1 MEDLLANIMQTH
13 AAISGNEDLKTW
25 ALRVS
30 ICVILFGLL
39 QNVIYLWCLPQA
51 WMEINS
57 RSQRDDEHAE
67 WEMLRTEN
75 PLPISIIVPAY
86 NEQNT
91 IRESVL
97 ALLALHYPQF
107 KLIVVN
113 DGSSDLTVDTM
124 IREFEMTPIH
134 IVRDCE
140 TISHK
145 PIRQIYGSE
154 KHPDLIFLD
163 KENGK
168 KADAINAGMTCVRT
182 PLFCV
187 IDADSLL
194 ESRAL
199 LKAVRPFLE
208 TSDNVIAVGGT
219 VGIANGCTVKD
230 GQVVK
235 YGLPKRFLPRLQ
247 VMEYLRAFLM
257 ARLAASRK
265 GTLAIISGAFGIF
278 RRDIAVELGG
288 YDTGTVGE
296 DMELIWRMHRHM
308 LSNKIPYSIRY
319 VPEPVCWTE
328 APESLKFLTNQR
340 IRWQRGALECLSKHR
355 VMLFNPK
362 YGRLG
367 MVTLPTFMLV
377 DLICPIMEILGYS
390 LMVILL
396 AFGWLDL
403 RYFVPIIA
411 VIFSFGFFIGMM
423 TVFIEQDEIEQFK
436 DPKDLGRI
444 LFIAFIENFGYRQ
457 LCAWWRIKGLYK
469 YLRGGKVTWGSMER
483 VGFKTTEANQT

>member
-1 MEDLLANIMQTH
+1 MEEWFSTIVEFWTYLGHSPDFKSTVLM
-13 AAISGNEDLKTW
+13 ISIGVVL
-25 ALRVS
+25 V
-30 ICVILFGLL
+30 GLL
-39 QNVIYLWCLPQA
+39 QNIVYLWCLPQA
-51 WMEINS
+51 WMEINK
-57 RSQRDDEHAE
+57 RSQRDDDHAQ

-97 ALLALHYPQF
+97 ALLALHYPEF
-107 KLIVVN
+107 KVIVVN

-124 IREFEMTPIH
+124 IREFNMTPIH
-134 IVRDCE
+134 LVRDDE

-145 PIRQIYGSE
+145 PIRQIYGSD

-168 KADAINAGMTCVRT
+168 KADAINAGITCVRT

-194 ESRAL
+194 ESGAL

-219 VGIANGCTVKD
+219 VGIANGCTVKN

-235 YGLPKRFLPRLQ
+235 YGLPKAFLPRMQ
-247 VMEYLRAFLM
+247 VVEYMRAFLM

-278 RRDIAVELGG
+278 RRDIAVAVGG
-288 YDTGTVGE
+288 YDTTTVGE
-296 DMELIWRMHRHM
+296 DMELVLRMHRYM
-308 LSNKIPYSIRY
+308 LERKEPYAVRY

-328 APESLKFLTNQR
+328 APEDFKFLSNQR
-340 IRWQRGALECLSKHR
+340 TRWQRGALECLSRHR
-355 VMLFNPK
+355 ALLFNPK

-367 MVTLPTFMLV
+367 MVTLPTFLLV
-377 DLICPIMEILGYS
+377 DLVSPIVEIMGYC
-390 LMVILL
+390 LMVIFLL
-396 AFGWLDL
+396 FGWLDW
-403 RYFVPIIA
+403 RYFVA
-411 VIFSFGFFIGMM
+411 LSALIFSFGVFISAMSIL
-423 TVFIEQDEIEQFK
+423 IEQDEIEQFS
-436 DPKDLGRI
+436 DPKDLSK
-444 LFIAFIENFGYRQ
+444 LLLTALIENFGFRQ
-457 LCAWWRIKGLYK
+457 ICSFWRMKGLYK
-469 YLRGGKVTWGSMER
+469 HFRGGKATWGTMER
-483 VGFKTTEANQT
+483 VGFKTTEAS